1 LHWGMGPCTVQKHLH
16 SPMKTGLLTLVAALA
31 VVLIARPARADEAA
45 HPGTLSIAAAANL
58 VYALDALDKEFAKTA
73 PDVTVTSAT
82 GASGSLVAQ
91 IEHGAPYDV
100 FLSADR
106 TFPQAL
112 IKAGQGDANSL
123 TEFAVGRLVLWTT
136 NPSLNLSDIAGAVQ
150 SQDVKRLAIANVLTA
165 PFGRAAKEALQKLGA
180 WDAVQT
186 KLVFGENISQ
196 TAQFVQ
202 TGNADA
208 GFVALSLVLAPNL
221 KDKGHWT
228 EVPPTLF
235 GPLEQC
241 AVITAH
247 GIPNPASARYIAFLH
262 SPAARGIFEQ
272 FGYGVPTGP

>member
-1 LHWGMGPCTVQKHLH
+1 
-16 SPMKTGLLTLVAALA
+16 MKPRNLLILAALA
-31 VVLIARPARADEAA
+31 VSLVIHPVRADEAA
-45 HPGTLSIAAAANL
+45 HKQTLSIAAAANL
-58 VYALDALDKEFAKTA
+58 VYALDALDKEFMKTA
-73 PDVTVTSAT
+73 PEVTVTSAT

-112 IKAGQGDANSL
+112 IKAGQGDPNSL
-123 TEFAVGRLVLWTT
+123 TDFAVGRLVLWTT
-136 NPSLNLSDIAGAVQ
+136 KPALNLSDIAAAVQ
-150 SQDVKRLAIANVLTA
+150 SADVKRLAIANVTTA

-180 WDAVQT
+180 WDAVQP
-186 KLVFGENISQ
+186 KLIFGENISQ
-196 TAQFVQ
+196 AAQFVQ

-235 GPLEQC
+235 APLEQC
-241 AVITAH
+241 AVITSH
-247 GIPNPASARYIAFLH
+247 GAPNPASARYIAFLR
-262 SPAARGIFEQ
+262 SPAARGILEQ
-272 FGYGVPTGP
+272 FGYGIPTGP